1 MRKHKHFEVEDFL
14 NFSREAEIHAVPKT
28 WYE

>member
-1 MRKHKHFEVEDFL
+1 MRKHKHFKVKDFL
-14 NFSREAEIHAVPKT
+14 NFSREAEYHAVPKT